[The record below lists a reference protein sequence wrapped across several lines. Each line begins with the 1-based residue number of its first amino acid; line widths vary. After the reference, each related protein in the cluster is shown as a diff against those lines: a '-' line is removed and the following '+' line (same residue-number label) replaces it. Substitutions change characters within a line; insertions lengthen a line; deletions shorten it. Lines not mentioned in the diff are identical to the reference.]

1 MARRARPYVRRDA
14 RGDGAAMPLMRAS
27 RLLLDTNVW
36 VDYFHGVGPGVAA
49 IEEIVSRGLKGKVH
63 LLYAPT
69 SAKDVFYLISR
80 RLRQTDARGSSSS
93 ASFTAAA
100 SACVRRMMEV
110 ADAAP
115 QSYAECE
122 LACLLRSNF
131 DDFEDN
137 LIIAAAETD
146 KADYVVTSDRLFLQA
161 LPEAC
166 ITPDRAVALLDIA
179 KLGAGAPAQRR
190 RSLMIR
196 GFYYRSTG
204 L

>member
-1 MARRARPYVRRDA
+1 
-14 RGDGAAMPLMRAS
+14 MPLMRAS

-36 VDYFHGVGPGVAA
+36 LDYFHGVGPGVAA

-69 SAKDVFYLISR
+69 SAKDVFCLISR

-93 ASFTAAA
+93 ASFAAA
-100 SACVRRMMEV
+100 AWAYVRRMMEV

-115 QSYAECE
+115 QSYAKCE
-122 LACLLRSNF
+122 PACLLRSNF

-137 LIIAAAETD
+137 LIIAAAETA

-179 KLGAGAPAQRR
+179 K
-190 RSLMIR
+190 
-196 GFYYRSTG
+196 
-204 L
+204 

>member
-1 MARRARPYVRRDA
+1 
-14 RGDGAAMPLMRAS
+14 MPLLRAS

-36 VDYFHGVGPGVAA
+36 VDYFHGVGPGVAV

-93 ASFTAAA
+93 ASFAAA
-100 SACVRRMMEV
+100 AWACVRRMMEV

-137 LIIAAAETD
+137 LIAAAETA

-166 ITPDRAVALLDIA
+166 ITPDRAAALLDIA
-179 KLGAGAPAQRR
+179 K
-190 RSLMIR
+190 
-196 GFYYRSTG
+196 
-204 L
+204 